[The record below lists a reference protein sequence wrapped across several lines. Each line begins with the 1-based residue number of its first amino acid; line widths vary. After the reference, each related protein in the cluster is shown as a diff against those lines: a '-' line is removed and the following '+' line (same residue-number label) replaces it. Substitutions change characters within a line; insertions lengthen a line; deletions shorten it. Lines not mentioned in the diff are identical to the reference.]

1 MKDREVKQ
9 RKIKILCEL
18 IIGFAPQMLEMPMSS
33 PAIEFL
39 KQMQIERIKLQQ
51 MFPPFRFFEMLH
63 LQKVSAQQKVFK
75 NFH

>member
-1 MKDREVKQ
+1 
-9 RKIKILCEL
+9 
-18 IIGFAPQMLEMPMSS
+18 MSS